1 MIEVLL
7 QGTLT
12 PDSVSVVGATSR
24 ILGLGLLAG
33 VTAGAGAFVFR
44 WYAGDGLPEG
54 VAILLGLSAVAL
66 WLNTTA
72 TLGLAIGGTDIDL
85 DVWPAALTLG
95 AFAVGTIGAD
105 LGRRLGD
112 HLSGELTM
120 VTPLPRLNAD
130 VGQLVKARGRVLRV
144 TLPEDIEDI
153 EGYDPVSEEVKSE
166 LVGASLLFPR
176 RITVEELR
184 ERVTE
189 RLRADYNVGHV
200 DVDVAG
206 DGTVEYL
213 AVGGRAAG
221 LGPTLAP
228 ETVAVAIRADPPFSA
243 SPGDVVQIWRTDGGT
258 ERVARGE
265 FRAGVEDIATV
276 AVDAEIA
283 ERLDDESGYR
293 LVTLPAESS
302 ADREF
307 ASLLRS
313 AAETMSAITIDAD
326 GGLVDATVGSL
337 GVTVAAVQS
346 SDDVE
351 AIPPRDRILAAG
363 ETVYAIGR
371 PDTLRRLEASA
382 AGPEAATVDAPV
394 EHSGEG

>member
-1 MIEVLL
+1 MIGALL
-7 QGTLT
+7 QGALT
-12 PDSVSVVGATSR
+12 PDSVSVVAAASR
-24 ILGLGLLAG
+24 VLGLGVLAG
-33 VTAGAGAFVFR
+33 VTAGTGAFVFR
-44 WYAGDGLPEG
+44 WYAGDGLPDG
-54 VAILLGLSAVAL
+54 VAILLGLSAIAL

-85 DVWPAALTLG
+85 DVLPAALTLG

-112 HLSGELTM
+112 RLSEDLTTI
-120 VTPLPRLNAD
+120 TPLPRLNGD
-130 VGQLVKARGRVLRV
+130 VGQLVKAKGRVLRV
-144 TLPEDIEDI
+144 TLPDDIEDI
-153 EGYDPVSEEVKSE
+153 EGYDPVAGETKSE
-166 LVGASLLFPR
+166 LAGASLLFPR

-184 ERVTE
+184 ERLTE

-200 DVDVAG
+200 DVDVAE

-228 ETVAVAIRADPPFSA
+228 ETVAVAIRADPAFSA
-243 SPGDVVQIWRTDGGT
+243 SPGDVVQIWRTDEGI

-265 FRAGVEDIATV
+265 FRAGVEDVATV

-293 LVTLPAESS
+293 LVTLPTESS

-313 AAETMSAITIDAD
+313 AAETMSTITVDAG

-346 SDDVE
+346 SGDVE
-351 AIPPRDRILAAG
+351 AIPPSDRVLSAG

-371 PDTLRRLEASA
+371 PDALRRLEASA
-382 AGPEAATVDAPV
+382 TGPEVPTADA
-394 EHSGEG
+394 